1 MGTIREKL
9 AYLSNTKALIR
20 NAIIDKGVAVSTSD
34 TFRSYAEKIG
44 LIQGGSGSGSSM
56 NLGPYAEPTMDYTF
70 SNNAGSLPTF
80 STERPVLPQY
90 TWNPDWWNIE
100 EIIDADGEDYPAKMI
115 VLYPAESS
123 TISLTGANFYRVSD
137 GTTYTANGTHT
148 WDTSFDKVNS
158 EGVGYRYVIYY
169 YSSANGY
176 SSSSVQSGALA
187 IITKGF
193 KWTNSAVFSNRRR
206 LEYIKTKDSDWSN
219 CTSTASWCY
228 KCQDLVYASFDF
240 NNGNSIKEP
249 IENMQSMFEQCYH
262 LAFIDFSFPA
272 YASYFYYM
280 FKECSELNNVHLD
293 FSYRDMGACTPNWSE
308 CWRGAGPSGNVILS
322 LNPNQNMNTYRPWIG
337 IKADH
342 PLKVSSVEWTNPY
355 ENSSDYDAYYTPS
368 TIDIEASKDNASW
381 KVVGTIEIKDLRQ
394 NKTTI
399 TELNLEEAYQY
410 WRFRSAPIGQFGCNF
425 IKLNAQWEK
434 TTLAEDGTST
444 KEWVD
449 WTQPTFSS
457 NVQDDCVLSS
467 SSVDSDSSS
476 YETYRAF
483 QNKGS
488 STNWRS
494 KSYSYRESNPGWR
507 CFSLYGA
514 NYQANSTANIMYVEG
529 TDGST
534 GFHAPGLR
542 VRYVIFENT
551 NNFTSM
557 NSAFDVGYNSGN
569 ASVIGCIVP
578 NASKITDWNYAFRGC
593 SSMTVAP
600 QIKYNADA
608 TVYWMF
614 KDTGITDFSFLDY
627 SVLKN
632 ATGLLSGTKI
642 TQANIELPEAIVLD
656 ALFEYCTSLVR
667 ANVVAPKARGCAYLC
682 NNSARS
688 INSSYRQYLENA
700 ATNSL
705 KYIKVSGYNQA
716 DRATLIDKWTRPNLS
731 SNTSYGTVSMTGLS
745 NYSSDTYPYFIYNGS
760 TSTYHGSGSWYRDNQ
775 YTFRGTGSITWV
787 LPEGVEPT
795 IKGLTFMS
803 GNVPYSASA
812 TFKCR
817 LYADTDKTIPLTDE
831 FTVNGSVYREKHT
844 FTLATPVKTG
854 TIVIDIIENPNYA
867 AIMDVSFDAE
877 IEASGYMTNMDHA
890 FYGSEV
896 VHVDMDTS
904 KVTNMSY
911 MCAYAPNIL
920 DVSDFDFSSA
930 TNMDHAFYYNPSL
943 TELNKVTFPKATNL
957 NYAFA
962 NCWGLAE
969 VTEFSAPECTTASY
983 MFSQCTSLGAVL
995 QPDMP
1000 KVSNLI
1006 RAFEQCD
1013 FLKDLDLSNIDN
1025 DVACDYICYQD
1036 HALAKVKLPSRPTNL
1051 QYAFQDC
1058 YALRQANLG
1067 NTSKVTSMLYAFEEC
1082 RKLISVSSLDLSAC
1096 TNMNYMFKNC
1106 YWLENIDITN
1116 LDSIVGPEQYSS
1128 SYDSVSYYYYRTYNW
1143 FENCRSLVSV
1153 TLPAMPKVQ
1162 GLDSIFLNCSS
1173 LTDVTVG
1180 ATPACKS
1187 FSNFCQGCSSLT
1199 SATFADT
1206 SKAEKMNHM
1215 FQGCNS
1221 LEVQP
1226 EISTVSAKTVEALFN
1241 VCNLKSVNL
1250 ELPQVT
1256 RAQYLCSNNPNLANV
1271 SITFG
1276 QKITNAAYM
1285 FYRCKSLTDLSFAN
1299 NWDMSDCDSLA
1310 YMFNGCEGLTSITLD
1325 KWTLKAS
1332 SSLERVVASNKNLI
1346 SFILDFKGVSHSG
1359 SKSAMI
1365 SDCPKLESFNMIN
1378 PGNLSNLSALYY
1390 NTYFKTITLNIGDY
1404 CSSCPALIQIFENC
1418 PNLESVILNFS
1429 GRYLDRKRGDSDSL
1443 SIDYNPIA
1451 RMFAYSPK
1459 LKRIDILNA
1468 DNIHNWNSAF
1478 QYMNNTEDCVVDWNN
1493 SRIPYSSIW
1502 RKSFDSRYNANLK
1515 HVNML
1520 TSEDYPGYRAFNA
1533 SQTEGFVA
1541 EPMLQEAQVDLKLPI
1556 DIQINKLTF
1565 TQRAGSNNVSDANG
1579 NEYDFPT
1586 TARFYTDKEC
1596 QNPISAAMTLE
1607 PTASSVAEVNVADV
1621 VTDSITCKFGRD
1633 LGRYIGVG
1641 QIGISAKAKGYE
1653 SWSTWTRPNLSS
1665 NSSYGTV
1672 SCGSYYSDCQP
1683 YKAFDGTISN
1693 TWQGWYAN
1701 GTTSWLK
1708 WQLPKTIRIKSLKA
1722 VSCYYSSG
1730 SYYQFQGRFYTSSD
1744 KTVPMGDAFSFDSW
1758 NQTKTIANIPEE
1770 GIITDCIYL
1779 DKTGGGYYSGVQEIY
1794 IEAEEQTYE
1803 WRPWSTPEETW
1814 TEQEK
1819 WKQPTPT
1826 ANDSDGTFSASTET
1840 TSHEAYRITTSD
1852 GWQATA
1858 EDTDAYVQ
1866 WALPNTVHS
1875 SEISFASDTVASC
1888 QLYSD
1893 EGTTALGD
1901 PLEQVRANWASKFST
1916 SSYYT
1921 VPTSK
1926 TYAKGD
1932 IDSFEVQFCI
1942 KTSSGSRNSNERP
1955 LQPVSSMDQG
1965 GFAIEVT
1972 SNDIHLFYYDG
1983 SSYQSCRAVS
1993 EVNKDTVYL
2002 VKWTYSKEEGT
2013 IIGSYSKD
2021 RGNTWIVNETL
2032 TPDYAPYSS
2041 ATNYVL
2047 GVRTLDTASVT
2058 VFTGSIDVSRSYIK
2072 INGEYLINFADT
2084 STFVSSGSPT
2094 LLEALGGFIYSTAA
2108 DVSTLRIKPLT
2119 KFDDSAVASF
2129 KNLNIKAT
2137 YDLQKSNVIDFVMP
2151 SLDAYSQNGYE
2162 VTCSQPQRSR
2172 YATNN
2177 STYYSWYTY
2186 WYQGHPVIDFPPI
2199 IGCLAELYYMYQLNS
2214 NMDTGL
2220 QPKVF
2225 KNLDFF
2231 ATTINNPSWVSD
2243 NNWWLNDSPSY
2254 YQRVMPMSFQNPRNI
2269 CTSINLSQ
2277 FSGLSHDSLIALLRA
2292 LVSRK
2297 GISAATL
2304 TIGSQNLAKL
2314 TSEEKAIATEKNW
2327 NLA

>member
-70 SNNAGSLPTF
+70 SNKAGSLPTF
-80 STERPVLPQY
+80 STERPVLPEY
-90 TWNPDWWNIE
+90 KWNEDWWNIE
-100 EIIDADGEDYPAKMI
+100 EILDADGEDYPAKMI

-206 LEYIKTKDSDWSN
+206 LEYIKTKDSDWSS

-228 KCQDLVYASFDF
+228 KCQDLIYASFDF
-240 NNGNSIKEP
+240 NNGKSIKEP

-262 LAFIDFSFPA
+262 LAYIDFSFPA
-272 YASYFYYM
+272 YANRFSYM
-280 FKECSELNNVHLD
+280 FKECYDLNNVHLD
-293 FSYRDMGACTPNWSE
+293 FSYRDMGACTPSWSE
-308 CWRGAGPSGNVILS
+308 CWRSTGPSGNVILS

-337 IKADH
+337 IKTDH
-342 PLKVSSVEWTNPY
+342 PLKVSSVEWTNHY
-355 ENSSDYDAYYTPS
+355 EGSSNYDANYTPS
-368 TIDIEASKDNASW
+368 TIDIEASNDNVSW
-381 KVVGTIEIKDLRQ
+381 KVVGTIEISDSRV

-399 TELNLEEAYQY
+399 TELNLEDAYQY
-410 WRFRSAPIGQFGCNF
+410 WRFRSAPISQFGCNF

-434 TTLAEDGTST
+434 TTLADDGTET

-457 NVQDDCVLSS
+457 NVQDDCILSA
-467 SSVDSDSSS
+467 SSVYSDSSN
-476 YETYRAF
+476 YDVYKAF
-483 QNKGS
+483 RNKGS
-488 STNWRS
+488 SGSSNNWVS
-494 KSYSYRESNPGWR
+494 KTYSYYTDKSGWR

-514 NYQANSTANIMYVEG
+514 EYQANTTANIMYVEG
-529 TDGST
+529 TDSST
-534 GFHAPGLR
+534 GFFAPGLR

-551 NNFTSM
+551 DNFTSM
-557 NSAFDVGYNSGN
+557 NGAFDNGYSGN
-569 ASVIGCIVP
+569 GASVIGCIIP
-578 NASKITDWNYAFRGC
+578 NVTKITDWNYAFRGC

-600 QIKYNADA
+600 QIEFNADA

-632 ATGLLSGTKI
+632 ATGLLAGTKI
-642 TQANIELPEAIVLD
+642 TQANIELPEATVLD

-705 KYIKVSGYNQA
+705 KYIKVSGYNQE

-731 SNTSYGTVSMTGLS
+731 SNTSYGTVSVTGLS
-745 NYSSDTYPYFIYNGS
+745 TYSSDSYPYLIYNGS
-760 TSTYHGSGSWYRDNQ
+760 TSSYRGSGGWYRESQ

-787 LPEGVEPT
+787 LPDGVEPT

-803 GNVPYSASA
+803 GNTVSSPSS

-817 LYADTDKTIPLTDE
+817 LYADADKTIPLTDE
-831 FTVNGSVYREKHT
+831 FTVNGSVYRDKHA
-844 FTLATPVKTG
+844 FTLETPVKTG
-854 TIVIDIIENPNYA
+854 TIVIDITENSNYA
-867 AIMDVSFDAE
+867 SIMDVSFDAE
-877 IEASGYMTNMDHA
+877 IESSGYMVNMDHA
-890 FYGSEV
+890 FHGSEV

-1000 KVSNLI
+1000 KVTNLI

-1013 FLKDLDLSNIDN
+1013 FLKDLDLSNIDSE
-1025 DVACDYICYQD
+1025 VACDYICYQD
-1036 HALAKVKLPSRPTNL
+1036 HALAKVKLPSKPTNL
-1051 QYAFQDC
+1051 QYAFQGC

-1067 NTSKVTSMLYAFEEC
+1067 NTSKVTSMLHAFEEC

-1096 TNMNYMFKNC
+1096 TDMNYMFRNC

-1116 LDSIVGPEQYSS
+1116 LDSIVGTDLLNYA
-1128 SYDSVSYYYYRTYNW
+1128 YDNVSYYYYRTYNW

-1162 GLDSIFLNCSS
+1162 GLDSIFIGCSS

-1180 ATPACKS
+1180 ATPVCKS
-1187 FSNFCQGCSSLT
+1187 LANFCQNCSSLT

-1206 SKAEKMNHM
+1206 SKVERMNHM
-1215 FQGCNS
+1215 FEGCSS

-1226 EISTVSAKTVEALFN
+1226 EMSTTSTKTVEALFN
-1241 VCNLKSVNL
+1241 GCNLKSVNL

-1256 RAQYLCSNNPNLANV
+1256 RAQYLCCNNANLANV

-1276 QKITNAAYM
+1276 QKITNAARM
-1285 FYRCKSLTDLSFAN
+1285 FTNCKSLTDLSFAD
-1299 NWDMSDCDSLA
+1299 NWDMSNCDSLA

-1332 SSLERVVASNKNLI
+1332 SDLDRIVASNKNLV
-1346 SFILDFKGVSHSG
+1346 SFTLDFKGVSHSG
-1359 SKSAMI
+1359 NKPSMVA
-1365 SDCPKLESFNMIN
+1365 DCPKLESFNMVN
-1378 PGNLSNLSALYY
+1378 PGNLSNFYGLYY

-1404 CSSCPALIQIFENC
+1404 CSSCPSMIQIFESC

-1429 GRYLDRKRGDSDSL
+1429 GRYLDRMRGDSDSL
-1443 SIDYNPIA
+1443 DMNYNPIA

-1468 DNIHNWNSAF
+1468 DNIHNWNSVF

-1520 TSEDYPGYRAFNA
+1520 TSEDYPGYRAFNIA
-1533 SQTEGFVA
+1533 QTEGFVA
-1541 EPMLQEAQVDLKLPI
+1541 EPMLQEAQVDLKLPV

-1565 TQRAGSNNVSDANG
+1565 TQRAGNNNVSDANG

-1586 TARFYTDKEC
+1586 TARFYSDKEC
-1596 QNPISAAMTLE
+1596 QTPISAAMTLE
-1607 PTASSVAEVNVADV
+1607 PTASSVAEVDVADV

-1633 LGRYIGVG
+1633 LGRYMGVG

-1665 NSSYGTV
+1665 NTSYGVV
-1672 SCGSYYSDCQP
+1672 SCGSYYSDSYP
-1683 YKAFDGTISN
+1683 YKAFDGTVTN
-1693 TWQGWYAN
+1693 TWYGWYAN
-1701 GTTSWLK
+1701 GTPSWLK
-1708 WQLPKTIRIKSLKA
+1708 WQLPKAIKIKGLRV
-1722 VSCYYSSG
+1722 VSCYYNNS
-1730 SYYQFQGRFYTSSD
+1730 SYYSFQGRFYTSDD
-1744 KTVPMGDAFSFDSW
+1744 KTIPMGDAFSFDSW

-1794 IEAEEQTYE
+1794 IEADEQTYE
-1803 WRPWSTPEETW
+1803 WHPWSTPEETW
-1814 TEQEK
+1814 IEQEE
-1819 WKQPTPT
+1819 WKQPAPT
-1826 ANDSDGTFSASTET
+1826 ANDSDGTFSASSEDTD
-1840 TSHEAYRITTSD
+1840 HEAYRITTSD

-1866 WALPNTVHS
+1866 WVLPNTVHS

-1901 PLEQVRANWASKFST
+1901 PLEQ
-1916 SSYYT
+1916 T
-1921 VPTSK
+1921 VT
-1926 TYAKGD
+1926 
-1932 IDSFEVQFCI
+1932 
-1942 KTSSGSRNSNERP
+1942 
-1955 LQPVSSMDQG
+1955 
-1965 GFAIEVT
+1965 
-1972 SNDIHLFYYDG
+1972 
-1983 SSYQSCRAVS
+1983 
-1993 EVNKDTVYL
+1993 
-2002 VKWTYSKEEGT
+2002 
-2013 IIGSYSKD
+2013 
-2021 RGNTWIVNETL
+2021 
-2032 TPDYAPYSS
+2032 
-2041 ATNYVL
+2041 ATNFANNVFIYPNNKV
-2047 GVRTLDTASVT
+2047 VVPDTATKLECIFKVNFSSVT
-2058 VFTGSIDVSRSYIK
+2058 D
-2072 INGEYLINFADT
+2072 
-2084 STFVSSGSPT
+2084 SGT
-2094 LLEALGGFIYSTAA
+2094 LLWAASDTGFFIYSTHLSFWKDARYEGDVALSANKWYWVKATWTESNVSTKILEDNGYAYNTLPEDSAWTSDLVTTNTNVSHMVNSVLWVGGRESTNGGA
-2108 DVSTLRIKPLT
+2108 DQYLRGIIDLTNSRILVDDEIWWDPTQANSYTINGDVTIDHSGFICYDKADISTLRIKPLT

-2129 KNLNIKAT
+2129 KNLNIEAT
-2137 YDLQKSNVIDFVMP
+2137 YDVQKSNVVDFVMP
-2151 SLDAYSQNGYE
+2151 VLDAYSQDGYE
-2162 VTCSQPQRSR
+2162 VTCSQAQRCR

-2186 WYQGHPVIDFPPI
+2186 GYQGHPVIDFPPI
-2199 IGCLAELYYMYQLNS
+2199 IGCLAELYYMYLLES
-2214 NMDTGL
+2214 NIDTGV
-2220 QPKVF
+2220 QPKAF

-2243 NNWWLNDSPSY
+2243 NNWWQNNNSNY

-2269 CTSINLSQ
+2269 CASINLSQ
-2277 FSGLSHDSLIALLRA
+2277 FSGLNHDSLIELLKA

-2304 TIGSQNLAKL
+2304 TLGSQNLAKL
-2314 TSEEKAIATEKNW
+2314 TDEEKAIATEKNW

>member
-219 CTSTASWCY
+219 CTSTSSWCY
-228 KCQDLVYASFDF
+228 DCQDLVYASFDF

-249 IENMQSMFEQCYH
+249 IENMSQMFYQCYA
-262 LAFIDFSFPA
+262 LTYIDFSFPA
-272 YASYFYYM
+272 YANYFYNM
-280 FKECSELNNVHLD
+280 FYYCNNLNNVHYD
-293 FSYRDMGACTPNWSE
+293 FSYRDMGACTPEFDRIWE
-308 CWRGAGPSGNVILS
+308 GAGPNGNIILS

-337 IKADH
+337 IKTDH
-342 PLKVSSVEWTNPY
+342 PLKMSSVEWTNY
-355 ENSSDYDAYYTPS
+355 YDGSSTYDAYYTPS
-368 TIDIEASKDNASW
+368 TIDIEASNDNVSW
-381 KVVGTIEIKDLRQ
+381 EVVGIIEISDSRQ
-394 NKTTI
+394 NKTTV
-399 TELNLEEAYQY
+399 TELNLEDSYQY
-410 WRFRSAPIGQFGCNF
+410 WRFRSAPISQFACNF
-425 IKLNAQWEK
+425 IKLNAKWEK
-434 TTLAEDGTST
+434 TTLAEDGTET

-457 NVQDDCVLSS
+457 NVQDDCILSA
-467 SSVDSDSSS
+467 SSVNADSSS
-476 YETYRAF
+476 YDVYKAF
-483 QNKGS
+483 QGKGS
-488 STNWRS
+488 SGSYWES
-494 KSYSYRESNPGWR
+494 KSHNSRTGDSGLR
-507 CFSLYGA
+507 CFSLRKMSY
-514 NYQANSTANIMYVEG
+514 NQNTSYVANIMYIEG
-529 TDGST
+529 TDSST
-534 GFHAPGLR
+534 GFYAPGLLA
-542 VRYVIFENT
+542 RYVIFENT
-551 NNFTSM
+551 DNFTSM
-557 NSAFDVGYNSGN
+557 NAAFDTGYGSINS
-569 ASVIGCIVP
+569 AILGCIIP
-578 NASKITDWNYAFRGC
+578 NVTNITDWNYAFRGC

-600 QIKYNADA
+600 QIKFNADA

-642 TQANIELPEAIVLD
+642 TQANMEFPEAIVLD

-682 NNSARS
+682 NNSTRS
-688 INSSYRQYLENA
+688 SISSDYRNFLNRGA
-700 ATNSL
+700 SNSL

-716 DRATLIDKWTRPNLS
+716 DRATVIDKWTRPNLS
-731 SNTSYGTVSMTGLS
+731 SNTSYGTVSTTGLTAYNS
-745 NYSSDTYPYFIYNGS
+745 NYSFPWFIYNGS
-760 TSTYHGSGSWYRDNQ
+760 TSTYYGQNWYQNTNQ
-775 YTFRGTGSITWV
+775 YIFRGTGSIVWV

-803 GNVPYSASA
+803 GFVLSSPSS

-831 FTVNGSVYREKHT
+831 FTVNGSIYRDKHT

-854 TIVIDIIENPNYA
+854 TIVIDIIENPNNA
-867 AIMDVSFDAE
+867 SIMDVSFDAE

-930 TNMDHAFYYNPSL
+930 TNMDHAFYFNPSL

-1000 KVSNLI
+1000 KVTNLI

-1025 DVACDYICYQD
+1025 EVACDYICYQD
-1036 HALAKVKLPSRPTNL
+1036 YALAKVKLPSRPTNL

-1116 LDSIVGPEQYSS
+1116 LDSIVGPDQWNS
-1128 SYDSVSYYYYRTYNW
+1128 SYDGINYNYYRTYNW

-1162 GLDSIFLNCSS
+1162 ALESIFAGCSS

-1187 FSNFCQGCSSLT
+1187 FAYFCQNCSSLT
-1199 SATFADT
+1199 SVTFADT
-1206 SKAEKMNHM
+1206 SKAQRMDHM
-1215 FQGCNS
+1215 FEGCAS

-1226 EISTVSAKTVEALFN
+1226 EMSMVSAKTVEALFN

-1256 RAQYLCSNNPNLANV
+1256 KAHYLCCNNANLANV

-1276 QKITNAAYM
+1276 QKITNAEHM
-1285 FYRCKSLTDLSFAN
+1285 FYRCRSLTDLSFAD
-1299 NWDMSDCDSLA
+1299 NWDMSNCANLA

-1325 KWTLKAS
+1325 KWTLKS
-1332 SSLERVVASNKNLI
+1332 DSNLDRIVASNKNLVG
-1346 SFILDFKGVSHSG
+1346 FTLDFKGVSHSG
-1359 SKSAMI
+1359 NKSSMAA
-1365 SDCPKLESFNMIN
+1365 DCPKLESFNMVN
-1378 PGNLSNLSALYY
+1378 PGNLSNFYGLYY

-1404 CSSCPALIQIFENC
+1404 CSSCPNMYQIFESC

-1429 GRYLDRKRGDSDSL
+1429 GRYLDRQAGNSDSSSYQWL
-1443 SIDYNPIA
+1443 G

-1468 DNIHNWNSAF
+1468 DNIHSWNAAF
-1478 QYMNNTEDCVVDWNN
+1478 RYMNNTEDCVVDWNN
-1493 SRIPYSSIW
+1493 SRVPYNSIW
-1502 RKSFDSRYNANLK
+1502 SRTFQDKSNANLK

-1586 TARFYTDKEC
+1586 TARFYSDKEC

-1607 PTASSVAEVNVADV
+1607 PTASSVAEVAVADV
-1621 VTDSITCKFGRD
+1621 VTNSITCKFGRD
-1633 LGRYIGVG
+1633 LGRYLGVG

-1665 NSSYGTV
+1665 NSSYGAV

-1708 WQLPKTIRIKSLKA
+1708 WQLPKTIKIKSLKV
-1722 VSCYYSSG
+1722 VSCYYSSS

-1794 IEAEEQTYE
+1794 IEADEQTYE
-1803 WRPWSTPEETW
+1803 WHPWSTPEETW
-1814 TEQEK
+1814 TEQDK

-1840 TSHEAYRITTSD
+1840 TDHEAYRITTSD

-1866 WALPNTVHS
+1866 WVLPNTVHS

-1893 EGTTALGD
+1893 EGTTALGE
-1901 PLEQVRANWASKFST
+1901 PLEQ
-1916 SSYYT
+1916 T
-1921 VPTSK
+1921 VT
-1926 TYAKGD
+1926 
-1932 IDSFEVQFCI
+1932 
-1942 KTSSGSRNSNERP
+1942 
-1955 LQPVSSMDQG
+1955 
-1965 GFAIEVT
+1965 
-1972 SNDIHLFYYDG
+1972 
-1983 SSYQSCRAVS
+1983 
-1993 EVNKDTVYL
+1993 
-2002 VKWTYSKEEGT
+2002 
-2013 IIGSYSKD
+2013 
-2021 RGNTWIVNETL
+2021 
-2032 TPDYAPYSS
+2032 
-2041 ATNYVL
+2041 ATNFANNVFIYPNNKV
-2047 GVRTLDTASVT
+2047 VVPDTATKLECIFRVNFSSVT
-2058 VFTGSIDVSRSYIK
+2058 D
-2072 INGEYLINFADT
+2072 
-2084 STFVSSGSPT
+2084 SGT
-2094 LLEALGGFIYSTAA
+2094 LLWAASDTGFFIYSTHLSFWKDARYEGDVALSANKWYWVKATWTESNVSTKILEDNGYTYNTLPEDSAWTPDLVTTNTNVSHMVNSVLWVGGRESTNAGADQYLRGIIDLTNSRIFVDDEIWWDPTQANSYTINGDVTISHSGFICYDAA
-2108 DVSTLRIKPLT
+2108 DISTLRIKPLT

-2129 KNLNIKAT
+2129 KNLNIEAT

-2151 SLDAYSQNGYE
+2151 SLNAYFQNGYE
-2162 VTCSQPQRSR
+2162 VTCSQPQRAR
-2172 YATNN
+2172 YAT
-2177 STYYSWYTY
+2177 SDSSYYSWYTY
-2186 WYQGHPVIDFPPI
+2186 EYQYQPIIDFPPI
-2199 IGCLAELYYMYQLNS
+2199 IGCLAELYYMYLLDLNTKTS
-2214 NMDTGL
+2214 V

-2243 NNWWLNDSPSY
+2243 NNWWKNSSPSS

-2277 FSGLSHDSLIALLRA
+2277 FSGLNHDSLIELLRA

-2314 TSEEKAIATEKNW
+2314 TDEEKAIATEKNW

>member
-1 MGTIREKL
+1 
-9 AYLSNTKALIR
+9 
-20 NAIIDKGVAVSTSD
+20 
-34 TFRSYAEKIG
+34 
-44 LIQGGSGSGSSM
+44 
-56 NLGPYAEPTMDYTF
+56 
-70 SNNAGSLPTF
+70 
-80 STERPVLPQY
+80 
-90 TWNPDWWNIE
+90 
-100 EIIDADGEDYPAKMI
+100 
-115 VLYPAESS
+115 
-123 TISLTGANFYRVSD
+123 
-137 GTTYTANGTHT
+137 
-148 WDTSFDKVNS
+148 
-158 EGVGYRYVIYY
+158 
-169 YSSANGY
+169 
-176 SSSSVQSGALA
+176 
-187 IITKGF
+187 
-193 KWTNSAVFSNRRR
+193 
-206 LEYIKTKDSDWSN
+206 
-219 CTSTASWCY
+219 
-228 KCQDLVYASFDF
+228 
-240 NNGNSIKEP
+240 
-249 IENMQSMFEQCYH
+249 
-262 LAFIDFSFPA
+262 
-272 YASYFYYM
+272 
-280 FKECSELNNVHLD
+280 
-293 FSYRDMGACTPNWSE
+293 
-308 CWRGAGPSGNVILS
+308 
-322 LNPNQNMNTYRPWIG
+322 
-337 IKADH
+337 
-342 PLKVSSVEWTNPY
+342 
-355 ENSSDYDAYYTPS
+355 
-368 TIDIEASKDNASW
+368 
-381 KVVGTIEIKDLRQ
+381 
-394 NKTTI
+394 
-399 TELNLEEAYQY
+399 
-410 WRFRSAPIGQFGCNF
+410 
-425 IKLNAQWEK
+425 
-434 TTLAEDGTST
+434 
-444 KEWVD
+444 
-449 WTQPTFSS
+449 
-457 NVQDDCVLSS
+457 
-467 SSVDSDSSS
+467 
-476 YETYRAF
+476 
-483 QNKGS
+483 
-488 STNWRS
+488 
-494 KSYSYRESNPGWR
+494 
-507 CFSLYGA
+507 
-514 NYQANSTANIMYVEG
+514 
-529 TDGST
+529 
-534 GFHAPGLR
+534 
-542 VRYVIFENT
+542 
-551 NNFTSM
+551 
-557 NSAFDVGYNSGN
+557 
-569 ASVIGCIVP
+569 
-578 NASKITDWNYAFRGC
+578 
-593 SSMTVAP
+593 MTVAP
-600 QIKYNADA
+600 QIKYNTDA

-627 SVLKN
+627 SVLKS
-632 ATGLLSGTKI
+632 ARGLLAGTKI
-642 TQANIELPEAIVLD
+642 TQANIELPEATDLD

-667 ANVVAPKARGCAYLC
+667 ANVVAPKARYCAYLC

-760 TSTYHGSGSWYRDNQ
+760 TSTYRGSGAWYRDNQ

-803 GNVPYSASA
+803 GNVPYSASS

-817 LYADTDKTIPLTDE
+817 LYADAAKTIPLTDE

-844 FTLATPVKTG
+844 FTLAAPVKTG

-983 MFSQCTSLGAVL
+983 MFSGCSSLGAVL

-1036 HALAKVKLPSRPTNL
+1036 HALAKAKLPSRPTNL

-1067 NTSKVTSMLYAFEEC
+1067 NTSKVTSMLSAFEDC
-1082 RKLISVSSLDLSAC
+1082 RKLISVSSLDLSVC

-1106 YWLENIDITN
+1106 YWLENVDITN
-1116 LDSIVGPEQYSS
+1116 LDSIVGPE
-1128 SYDSVSYYYYRTYNW
+1128 YNW
-1143 FENCRSLVSV
+1143 FENCRSLTSV

-1180 ATPACKS
+1180 ATPACKA

-1285 FYRCKSLTDLSFAN
+1285 FYRCKSLTDLSFAD
-1299 NWDMSDCDSLA
+1299 NWDMSNCDSLA

-1325 KWTLKAS
+1325 KWALKAS
-1332 SSLERVVASNKNLI
+1332 SDLGRVVASNKNLI
-1346 SFILDFKGVSHSG
+1346 SFTLDFKGVSHNG
-1359 SKSAMI
+1359 NKSSMVA
-1365 SDCPKLESFNMIN
+1365 DCPKLESFNMIN
-1378 PGNLSNLSALYY
+1378 PGNLSNFYALYY

-1404 CSSCPALIQIFENC
+1404 CSSCPNMIQIFENC

-1443 SIDYNPIA
+1443 DMDYNPVA

-1468 DNIHNWNSAF
+1468 DNVHNWNSAF

-1533 SQTEGFVA
+1533 SQPEGFVA

-1586 TARFYTDKEC
+1586 TARFYTDKEG

-1672 SCGSYYSDCQP
+1672 SCGSYYSDCYP

-1708 WQLPKTIRIKSLKA
+1708 WQLPKTIKIKSLKV

-1814 TEQEK
+1814 TEQDK

-1840 TSHEAYRITTSD
+1840 TDHEAYRITTSD

-1901 PLEQVRANWASKFST
+1901 PLEQ
-1916 SSYYT
+1916 T
-1921 VPTSK
+1921 VT
-1926 TYAKGD
+1926 
-1932 IDSFEVQFCI
+1932 
-1942 KTSSGSRNSNERP
+1942 
-1955 LQPVSSMDQG
+1955 
-1965 GFAIEVT
+1965 
-1972 SNDIHLFYYDG
+1972 
-1983 SSYQSCRAVS
+1983 
-1993 EVNKDTVYL
+1993 
-2002 VKWTYSKEEGT
+2002 
-2013 IIGSYSKD
+2013 
-2021 RGNTWIVNETL
+2021 
-2032 TPDYAPYSS
+2032 
-2041 ATNYVL
+2041 ATNFANNVFIYPNNKV
-2047 GVRTLDTASVT
+2047 VVPDTATKLECIFRVNFSSVT
-2058 VFTGSIDVSRSYIK
+2058 D
-2072 INGEYLINFADT
+2072 
-2084 STFVSSGSPT
+2084 SGT
-2094 LLEALGGFIYSTAA
+2094 LLWAASDTGFFIYSTHLSFWKDARYEGDVALSANKWYWVKATWTESNVSTKILEDNGYTYNTLPEDSAWISDLVTTNTNVSHMVNSVLWVGGRESTNGGADQYLRGIIDLTNSRILVDDEIWWNPTQANSYTINGDVTIDHSGFICYDAA

-2129 KNLNIKAT
+2129 KNLNIEAT

-2186 WYQGHPVIDFPPI
+2186 GNQAHSVIDFPPI
-2199 IGCLAELYYMYQLNS
+2199 IGCLAELYYMYMLES
-2214 NMDTGL
+2214 NIDTGL

-2231 ATTINNPSWVSD
+2231 ATTINNPSWISD
-2243 NNWWLNDSPSY
+2243 SNWWLNNSSSS

-2277 FSGLSHDSLIALLRA
+2277 FSGLNHDSLIALLRA

>member
-56 NLGPYAEPTMDYTF
+56 NLGPYAEPTIDYTF
-70 SNNAGSLPTF
+70 SNKAGSLPTF

-193 KWTNSAVFSNRRR
+193 KWTNSAIFRGRRR

-228 KCQDLVYASFDF
+228 DCQDLVYASFDF

-249 IENMQSMFEQCYH
+249 IEDMSQMFYQCYA
-262 LAFIDFSFPA
+262 LTYIDFSFPA
-272 YASYFYYM
+272 YANYFYNM
-280 FKECSELNNVHLD
+280 FCYCNNLNNVHYD
-293 FSYRDMGACTPNWSE
+293 FSYRDMGACTPEFDRIWE
-308 CWRGAGPSGNVILS
+308 GAGPNGNIILS

-337 IKADH
+337 IKTDH
-342 PLKVSSVEWTNPY
+342 PLKMSSVEWTNY
-355 ENSSDYDAYYTPS
+355 YDGSSTYDAYYTPS
-368 TIDIEASKDNASW
+368 TIDIEASNDNVSW
-381 KVVGTIEIKDLRQ
+381 EVVGTIEIRDSRQ
-394 NKTTI
+394 NKTTV
-399 TELNLEEAYQY
+399 TELNLEDSYQY
-410 WRFRSAPIGQFGCNF
+410 WRFRSAPISQFACNF
-425 IKLNAQWEK
+425 IKLNAKWEK

-457 NVQDDCVLSS
+457 NVQDDCILSA
-467 SSVDSDSSS
+467 SSVYNTSS
-476 YETYRAF
+476 YDVYKAF
-483 QNKGS
+483 QGKGS
-488 STNWRS
+488 SGSYWES
-494 KSYSYRESNPGWR
+494 KSHSSRTGDSGLR
-507 CFSLYGA
+507 CFSLRKMSY
-514 NYQANSTANIMYVEG
+514 NQNTSYVANIMYIEG
-529 TDGST
+529 TDSST
-534 GFHAPGLR
+534 GFYAPGLLA
-542 VRYVIFENT
+542 RYVIFENT
-551 NNFTSM
+551 DNFTSM
-557 NSAFDVGYNSGN
+557 NAAFDTGYGSVNS
-569 ASVIGCIVP
+569 AILGCIIP
-578 NASKITDWNYAFRGC
+578 NASKIADWNYAFRGC

-682 NNSARS
+682 NNSTRS
-688 INSSYRQYLENA
+688 SISSDYRNFLNRA
-700 ATNSL
+700 ASNSL
-705 KYIKVSGYNQA
+705 KYIKVSGYNQE
-716 DRATLIDKWTRPNLS
+716 DRATVIDKWTRPNLS
-731 SNTSYGTVSMTGLS
+731 SNTSYGTVSTTGLTAYNS
-745 NYSSDTYPYFIYNGS
+745 NYSFPWFIYNGS
-760 TSTYHGSGSWYRDNQ
+760 TSTYYGQNWYQNTNQ
-775 YTFRGTGSITWV
+775 YIFRGTGSIAWV

-803 GNVPYSASA
+803 GFVLSSPSS

-831 FTVNGSVYREKHT
+831 FTVNGSIYRDKHT

-854 TIVIDIIENPNYA
+854 TIVIDIIENPNNA
-867 AIMDVSFDAE
+867 SIMDVSFDAE

-930 TNMDHAFYYNPSL
+930 TNMDHAFYFNPSL

-1000 KVSNLI
+1000 KVTNLI

-1025 DVACDYICYQD
+1025 EVACDYICYQD
-1036 HALAKVKLPSRPTNL
+1036 YALAKVKLPSRPTNL

-1116 LDSIVGPEQYSS
+1116 LDSIVGPDQWNS
-1128 SYDSVSYYYYRTYNW
+1128 SYDGINYNYYRTYNW

-1162 GLDSIFLNCSS
+1162 SLESIFAGCSS

-1180 ATPACKS
+1180 ATPVCKS
-1187 FSNFCQGCSSLT
+1187 FAYFCQNCSSLT
-1199 SATFADT
+1199 SVTFADT
-1206 SKAEKMNHM
+1206 SKAQRMDHM
-1215 FQGCNS
+1215 FEGCNS
-1221 LEVQP
+1221 LEIQP
-1226 EISTVSAKTVEALFN
+1226 EMSTVSAKTVEALFN
-1241 VCNLKSVNL
+1241 GCNLKSVNL

-1256 RAQYLCSNNPNLANV
+1256 KAHYLCCNNANLANV

-1276 QKITNAAYM
+1276 QKITNAEHM
-1285 FYRCKSLTDLSFAN
+1285 FYRCGSLTDLSFAD
-1299 NWDMSDCDSLA
+1299 NWDMSNCANLA

-1325 KWTLKAS
+1325 KWTLKS
-1332 SSLERVVASNKNLI
+1332 DSNLDRIVASNKNLVG
-1346 SFILDFKGVSHSG
+1346 FTLDFKGVSHSG
-1359 SKSAMI
+1359 NKSSMVA
-1365 SDCPKLESFNMIN
+1365 DCPKLESFNMVN
-1378 PGNLSNLSALYY
+1378 PGNLSNFYGLYY

-1404 CSSCPALIQIFENC
+1404 CSSCPNMYQIFESC
-1418 PNLESVILNFS
+1418 PNLESIILNFS
-1429 GRYLDRKRGDSDSL
+1429 GRYLDRQNGNSDSSSYQWL
-1443 SIDYNPIA
+1443 G

-1468 DNIHNWNSAF
+1468 DNIHSWNAAF
-1478 QYMNNTEDCVVDWNN
+1478 RYMNNTEDCVVDWNN
-1493 SRIPYSSIW
+1493 SRVPYNSIW
-1502 RKSFDSRYNANLK
+1502 SRTFQDKSNANLK

-1541 EPMLQEAQVDLKLPI
+1541 EPMLQGAQVDLKLPI

-1586 TARFYTDKEC
+1586 TARFYSDKEC

-1633 LGRYIGVG
+1633 LGRYMGVG

-1665 NSSYGTV
+1665 NSSYGAV

-1708 WQLPKTIRIKSLKA
+1708 WQLPKTIKIKSLKV
-1722 VSCYYSSG
+1722 VSCYYSSS

-1744 KTVPMGDAFSFDSW
+1744 KTVPMGDAFSFNSW

-1794 IEAEEQTYE
+1794 IEADEQTYE
-1803 WRPWSTPEETW
+1803 WHPWSTPEETW

-1840 TSHEAYRITTSD
+1840 TDHEAYRITTSD
-1852 GWQATA
+1852 GWTSNA
-1858 EDTDAYVQ
+1858 TDAEPYVQ
-1866 WALPNTVHS
+1866 WELPSTISAVNT
-1875 SEISFASDTVASC
+1875 ISFASDDVKSC
-1888 QLYSD
+1888 EVYNGSVLMS
-1893 EGTTALGD
+1893 T
-1901 PLEQVRANWASKFST
+1901 LEQTDAKSGFSLVPASSIEVSGFST
-1916 SSYYT
+1916 SDYLVMTSVPESVTSLEINVKFTTGSDVTTTQNIIGQSGANRLCPQIGIASSGLEFGCATSSSSWGTFIKASDQFELQPNTTYWARGSWDGTT
-1921 VPTSK
+1921 VK
-1926 TYAKGD
+1926 
-1932 IDSFEVQFCI
+1932 FEVSTDGEI
-1942 KTSSGSRNSNERP
+1942 YTSLGETK
-1955 LQPVSSMDQG
+1955 QDVAIWTEAAAIGVDEVSKPW
-1965 GFAIEVT
+1965 
-1972 SNDIHLFYYDG
+1972 L
-1983 SSYQSCRAVS
+1983 
-1993 EVNKDTVYL
+1993 
-2002 VKWTYSKEEGT
+2002 
-2013 IIGSYSKD
+2013 
-2021 RGNTWIVNETL
+2021 
-2032 TPDYAPYSS
+2032 
-2041 ATNYVL
+2041 
-2047 GVRTLDTASVT
+2047 
-2058 VFTGSIDVSRSYIK
+2058 GSIDLANTSIY
-2072 INGEYLINFADT
+2072 INGSLWWKYNGSNAAK
-2084 STFVSSGSPT
+2084 VGSPT
-2094 LLEALGGFIYSTAA
+2094 FALVS
-2108 DVSTLRIKPLT
+2108 DLNLSTLKIKPLT
-2119 KFDDSAVASF
+2119 SFNGTLGENVSASIKDLFITGGSVAV
-2129 KNLNIKAT
+2129 T
-2137 YDLQKSNVIDFVMP
+2137 KSNVIDFIMP
-2151 SLDAYSQNGYE
+2151 SLNAYSQDGYE
-2162 VTCSQPQRSR
+2162 VTCSQPQRAR
-2172 YATNN
+2172 YATND
-2177 STYYSWYTY
+2177 SSYYSWYTY
-2186 WYQGHPVIDFPPI
+2186 EYQYQPVVDFPPI
-2199 IGCLAELYYMYQLNS
+2199 IGCLAELYYMYILDS
-2214 NMDTGL
+2214 NTKTSV

-2231 ATTINNPSWVSD
+2231 ATTINNPSWVSS
-2243 NNWWLNDSPSY
+2243 NNWWKNSSSSS

-2277 FSGLSHDSLIALLRA
+2277 FSGLNHDSLIALLRA

-2314 TSEEKAIATEKNW
+2314 TDEEKAIATEKNW

>member
-457 NVQDDCVLSS
+457 NVQDDCILSS

-578 NASKITDWNYAFRGC
+578 NVTNITDWNYAFRGC

-787 LPEGVEPT
+787 LPEGVELT

-844 FTLATPVKTG
+844 FTLAAPVKTG

-930 TNMDHAFYYNPSL
+930 TNMDHAFYFNPSL

-1285 FYRCKSLTDLSFAN
+1285 FYRCKSLTDLSFAD

-1325 KWTLKAS
+1325 KWTLKSS
-1332 SSLERVVASNKNLI
+1332 SSLERVVASNKNLV
-1346 SFILDFKGVSHSG
+1346 SFTLDFKGVSHSG

-1365 SDCPKLESFNMIN
+1365 SDCPKLESFSMIN

-1404 CSSCPALIQIFENC
+1404 CSSCPTLIQIFENC

-1429 GRYLDRKRGDSDSL
+1429 GRYLDRMRGDGDSL
-1443 SIDYNPIA
+1443 EMNYNPIA

-1468 DNIHNWNSAF
+1468 DNIHNWNSVF

-1493 SRIPYSSIW
+1493 SRIPYNSIW

-1541 EPMLQEAQVDLKLPI
+1541 EPMLQGAQVDLKLPI

-1586 TARFYTDKEC
+1586 TARFYSDKEC

-1633 LGRYIGVG
+1633 LGRYMGVG

-1665 NSSYGTV
+1665 NSSYGAV

-1708 WQLPKTIRIKSLKA
+1708 WQLPKTIKIKSLKV
-1722 VSCYYSSG
+1722 VSCYYSSS

-1794 IEAEEQTYE
+1794 IEADEQTYE
-1803 WRPWSTPEETW
+1803 WHPWSTPEETW

-1840 TSHEAYRITTSD
+1840 TDHEAYRITTSD
-1852 GWQATA
+1852 GWTSNA
-1858 EDTDAYVQ
+1858 TDAEPYVQ
-1866 WALPNTVHS
+1866 WELPSTISAVNT
-1875 SEISFASDTVASC
+1875 ISFASDDVKSC
-1888 QLYSD
+1888 EVYNGSVLMS
-1893 EGTTALGD
+1893 T
-1901 PLEQVRANWASKFST
+1901 LEQTDAKSGFSLVPASSIEVSGFST
-1916 SSYYT
+1916 SDYLVMTSVPESVTSLEINVKFTTGSDVTTTQNIIGQSGANRLCPQIGIASSGLEFGCATSSSSWGTFIKASDQFELQPNTTYWARGSWDGTT
-1921 VPTSK
+1921 VK
-1926 TYAKGD
+1926 
-1932 IDSFEVQFCI
+1932 FEVSTDGEI
-1942 KTSSGSRNSNERP
+1942 YTSLGETK
-1955 LQPVSSMDQG
+1955 QDVAIWTEAAAIGVDEVSKPW
-1965 GFAIEVT
+1965 
-1972 SNDIHLFYYDG
+1972 L
-1983 SSYQSCRAVS
+1983 
-1993 EVNKDTVYL
+1993 
-2002 VKWTYSKEEGT
+2002 
-2013 IIGSYSKD
+2013 
-2021 RGNTWIVNETL
+2021 
-2032 TPDYAPYSS
+2032 
-2041 ATNYVL
+2041 
-2047 GVRTLDTASVT
+2047 
-2058 VFTGSIDVSRSYIK
+2058 GSIDLANTSIY
-2072 INGEYLINFADT
+2072 INGSLWWKYNGSNAAK
-2084 STFVSSGSPT
+2084 VGSPT
-2094 LLEALGGFIYSTAA
+2094 FALVS
-2108 DVSTLRIKPLT
+2108 DLNLSTLKIKPLT
-2119 KFDDSAVASF
+2119 SFNGTLGENVSASIKDLFITGGSVAV
-2129 KNLNIKAT
+2129 T
-2137 YDLQKSNVIDFVMP
+2137 KSNVIDFVMP
-2151 SLDAYSQNGYE
+2151 SLNAYSQNGYE